1 MSIALCLL
9 LPVLGATA
17 PAAPTPAPAS
27 ASGSTN
33 PHIAKGLGLFADGLL
48 QEADEA
54 LQEAFANPRN
64 TPADAVNL
72 QVLDGMLR
80 AVSADDDLARAAFG
94 RALQLDPAVV
104 LPPSA
109 TSRVRRL
116 FEQAKRERELRT
128 AGPSLASQVE
138 KLSVEGKLD
147 GAEALVAGAS
157 KAEAGQ
163 ALVLKGL
170 VLVLKGLQKAGPAEA
185 EKAKAAQGVE
195 RQLQVAEQQLASN
208 AAAAASESE
217 SAQQLVLKGMLLMVK
232 GLVKAE
238 AGDEA
243 QAKAIFAQ
251 ALELDPGAKL
261 PAIATPRAQKV
272 FEEAKAA
279 AAVSAP
285 REPRTARGL
294 PGEVARLYAE
304 GKLERAELLLARN
317 AERADLSKAESGQ
330 VFVLKGLLLV
340 LKGLQKA
347 GPKEKDRARA
357 AAGAEGELRAVEEQ
371 LASTDRGSLSEAEA
385 SQQLVLRGLVLMVK
399 GLVKAEAGKEAQA
412 REVFAQAL
420 EIDPDAKLPAAGAP
434 KVQKLFERSK
444 EAAVAAAGP
453 EPRALP
459 ENLAK
464 LYADGRL
471 DRAEL
476 VLAEAG
482 GRSDLT
488 GDQAAQVFVLKG
500 MLQILRGLQ
509 RGSPAAD
516 AAPQLKVIEERL
528 AAGADAPRAGAD
540 LAQRRLLEGMA
551 LVLKGVVQ
559 AESGDEARA
568 RESFERG
575 LALAPEVRLPAVAG
589 LKARKLFEAAKAS
602 GAGRADLSPPFWLDR
617 PPYLSL
623 LEGRPSPARTAGWG
637 FTAGGAALLAGGAVS
652 GVVALNAFRAEQQA
666 SANNDGFAF
675 TSSKN
680 TALVARNVADGLY
693 IGGVVA
699 LGVGTFLLWQTR
711 GDGGPEH

>member
-9 LPVLGATA
+9 LTTLAAGE
-17 PAAPTPAPAS
+17 PA
-27 ASGSTN
+27 STN
-33 PHIAKGLGLFADGLL
+33 PHLAKGLGLFADGLL
-48 QEADEA
+48 QESDEA
-54 LQEAFANPRN
+54 LQAAFANPRN

-116 FEQAKRERELRT
+116 FEQAKRERETRN

-138 KLSVEGKLD
+138 KLSAEGKLE

-157 KAEAGQ
+157 KSEAGQ

-170 VLVLKGLQKAGPAEA
+170 VLCLKGLQKAGPAEA
-185 EKAKAAQGVE
+185 DKAKAAQGVE
-195 RQLQVAEQQLASN
+195 KQLQAAEQQLATN
-208 AAAAASESE
+208 AASATSESE

-238 AGDEA
+238 AGDET
-243 QAKAIFAQ
+243 QAKAAFTQ
-251 ALELDPGAKL
+251 ALELDPAAKL
-261 PAIATPRAQKV
+261 PATATPPAQKL
-272 FEEAKAA
+272 FESVKASVA
-279 AAVSAP
+279 TTAP
-285 REPRTARGL
+285 PAPPAARGL

-317 AERADLSKAESGQ
+317 AERGDLSKAQSGQ
-330 VFVLKGLLLV
+330 VFVLRGLLLV

-371 LASTDRGSLSEAEA
+371 LAKTGRDSLSESEA
-385 SQQLVLRGLVLMVK
+385 SQQLVLKGLVMMVK

-412 REVFAQAL
+412 KEAFAQAL
-420 EIDPDAKLPAAGAP
+420 EIDPEAKLPAAGAP
-434 KVQKLFERSK
+434 KVQQLFETSK

-453 EPRALP
+453 EPRELP
-459 ENLAK
+459 ENLAR

-476 VLAEAG
+476 LLAEAG

-488 GDQAAQVFVLKG
+488 GDQATQVFVLKG
-500 MLQILRGLQ
+500 MLQILRGLE
-509 RGSPAAD
+509 RAGPAAG
-516 AAPQLKVIEERL
+516 AAGAAAQLKAIEEKL
-528 AAGADAPRAGAD
+528 KASADAPRTGAD
-540 LAQRRLLEGMA
+540 LAHRRQLEGME
-551 LVLKGVVQ
+551 LVLKGLVQ
-559 AESGDEARA
+559 AETGDEAHA

-575 LALAPEVRLPAVAG
+575 LSLAPGVRLPSPASPKTRA
-589 LKARKLFEAAKAS
+589 LFDSVKAS
-602 GAGRADLSPPFWLDR
+602 AGGRADLSPPFLLDR

-652 GVVALNAFRAEQQA
+652 GVVALNALGAEQKA
-666 SANNDGFAF
+666 SASGDGFAY
-675 TSSKN
+675 TANKN
-680 TALVARNVADGLY
+680 TALVALNVADGLY
-693 IGGVVA
+693 VGGVVA

-711 GDGGPEH
+711 GVSEP

>member
-9 LPVLGATA
+9 LTTLGAD
-17 PAAPTPAPAS
+17 APAS
-27 ASGSTN
+27 ASTN
-33 PHIAKGLGLFADGLL
+33 PHIAKGLGLFGDGLL

-54 LQEAFANPRN
+54 LQAAFANPRN

-104 LPPSA
+104 LPSSA

-116 FEQAKRERELRT
+116 FEQSKREREQRN

-138 KLSVEGKLD
+138 KLSAEGKLD

-157 KAEAGQ
+157 KSEAGQ

-170 VLVLKGLQKAGPAEA
+170 VLCLKGLQKAGPAEA
-185 EKAKAAQGVE
+185 DKAKAAQGVE
-195 RQLQVAEQQLASN
+195 KQLQVAEQQLATN
-208 AAAAASESE
+208 AASATSESE

-238 AGDEA
+238 AGDET
-243 QAKAIFAQ
+243 QAKAAFTQ

-261 PAIATPRAQKV
+261 PATATPRAQKL
-272 FEEAKAA
+272 FESVKASVA
-279 AAVSAP
+279 TSAP
-285 REPRTARGL
+285 PAPPAARGL

-317 AERADLSKAESGQ
+317 AERGDLSKAQSGQ
-330 VFVLKGLLLV
+330 VFVLRGLLLV

-371 LASTDRGSLSEAEA
+371 LAKTSRDSLSESEA
-385 SQQLVLRGLVLMVK
+385 SQQLVLKGLVMMVK

-412 REVFAQAL
+412 KEAFAQAL
-420 EIDPDAKLPAAGAP
+420 EIDPEAKLPAAGAP
-434 KVQKLFERSK
+434 KVQQLFQTSK
-444 EAAVAAAGP
+444 EAAVAATGP
-453 EPRALP
+453 EPRELP
-459 ENLAK
+459 ENLSR

-476 VLAEAG
+476 LLAEAG

-488 GDQAAQVFVLKG
+488 GDQATQVFVLKG
-500 MLQILRGLQ
+500 MLQILRGLE
-509 RGSPAAD
+509 RAGPAAG
-516 AAPQLKVIEERL
+516 APGAEAQLKALEAKL
-528 AAGADAPRAGAD
+528 AATADAPRTGAD
-540 LAQRRLLEGMA
+540 LAQRHQLEGME
-551 LVLKGVVQ
+551 LVLKGLLQ
-559 AESGDEARA
+559 AELGDEAHA

-575 LALAPEVRLPAVAG
+575 LSLAPGVRLPSPASPKTRA
-589 LKARKLFEAAKAS
+589 LFDSVKAS
-602 GAGRADLSPPFWLDR
+602 AGGRADLSPPFLLGR

-623 LEGRPSPARTAGWG
+623 LEGRPSPVRTAGWG

-652 GVVALNAFRAEQQA
+652 GVVALNALGAEQKA
-666 SANNDGFAF
+666 SASGDGFAY
-675 TSSKN
+675 TANKN

-693 IGGVVA
+693 AGGVVA

-711 GDGGPEH
+711 GDAAP

>member
-1 MSIALCLL
+1 MLVALCLQVVAL
-9 LPVLGATA
+9 MAA
-17 PAAPTPAPAS
+17 PAAAPAPA
-27 ASGSTN
+27 AAN
-33 PHIAKGLGLFADGLL
+33 PHIPRGLSLFADGLL
-48 QEADEA
+48 QEADDA
-54 LQEAFANPRN
+54 LQAAFAYPRN
-64 TPADAVNL
+64 TPADAVSL

-94 RALQLDPAVV
+94 RALQLDPAAV

-157 KAEAGQ
+157 KSEAGQ

-185 EKAKAAQGVE
+185 DKAKAAQGVE
-195 RQLQVAEQQLASN
+195 KQLQVAEQQLASN
-208 AAAAASESE
+208 AASSTSESE

-243 QAKAIFAQ
+243 QAKAAFTQ
-251 ALELDPGAKL
+251 ALELDPAARL
-261 PAIATPRAQKV
+261 PATATPRVQKL
-272 FEEAKAA
+272 FESVKASV
-279 AAVSAP
+279 AVSAP
-285 REPRTARGL
+285 AAPAPARGL

-317 AERADLSKAESGQ
+317 AERGDLSKAQSGQ

-371 LASTDRGSLSEAEA
+371 LASTDRASLSESEA
-385 SQQLVLRGLVLMVK
+385 SQQLVLKGLVLMVK

-412 REVFAQAL
+412 REAFAKAL
-420 EIDPDAKLPAAGAP
+420 EIDPEAKLPAAGAP
-434 KVQKLFERSK
+434 KVQQLFEASK
-444 EAAVAAAGP
+444 EAAAAAAGP
-453 EPRALP
+453 EPKALP
-459 ENLAK
+459 EKVAR
-464 LYADGRL
+464 LYADGKL

-482 GRSDLT
+482 GRTDLT

-500 MLQILRGLQ
+500 MLQILRELERAGP
-509 RGSPAAD
+509 GAA
-516 AAPQLKVIEERL
+516 ANAETPLKAIKERL
-528 AAGADAPRAGAD
+528 AAGADAPRTGEDA
-540 LAQRRLLEGMA
+540 AQRRWLEGTA
-551 LVLKGVVQ
+551 LVLEGLVQ

-575 LALAPEVRLPAVAG
+575 VALAPEVRLPAVASA
-589 LKARKLFEAAKAS
+589 KARKVFDAVKAS
-602 GAGRADLSPPFWLDR
+602 GVGRADLSPPFLLSR

-623 LEGRPSPARTAGWG
+623 LEGRPSPVRNVGWG

-652 GVVALNAFRAEQQA
+652 GVVALSAFNAEKQTR
-666 SANNDGFAF
+666 DGFAY

-680 TALVARNVADGLY
+680 TALIARNVADGLY
-693 IGGVVA
+693 VGGVVA
-699 LGVGTFLLWQTR
+699 LGVGTFLLWHTR
-711 GDGGPEH
+711 GDAGP